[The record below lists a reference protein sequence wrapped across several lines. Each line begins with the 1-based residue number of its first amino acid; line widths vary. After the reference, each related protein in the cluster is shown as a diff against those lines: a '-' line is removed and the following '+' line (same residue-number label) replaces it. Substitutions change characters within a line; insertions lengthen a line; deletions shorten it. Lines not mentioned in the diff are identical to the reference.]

1 MLDYVTP
8 PFRLSL
14 NRAAARWRFWTAL
27 ALALPL
33 ATLAVLD
40 YGVSGTSLQP
50 ADAPLLTILAAIV
63 VLLAA
68 YAAVAAFQAFGDAPS
83 TRIDVTA
90 DGLVVVQRGRLSAL
104 AWDEIAG
111 FEIEPGVSRLLRRS
125 APRIR
130 VMRAQ
135 ADAARVRVDAMPFT
149 PSDITADEAALVL
162 SEWLALLRAAAKA
175 GRLTRGLEAPYQFAG
190 QIAVL
195 PAPKPV
201 ETVVAVKPVESVI
214 EVAEAPAA
222 ANEDGADAAS
232 PPLDVE
238 ADPAP
243 HAADVT
249 EKEDEVQASPALQ
262 MEEPVEEAAES
273 LIAPEELETPP
284 APEPEVVPEP
294 APEPAPLARRE
305 RKRLR
310 RALLIKREIAHA
322 LFRAPQL
329 TEGLPSPAH
338 DALSPTSVL
347 ARIYERRAELRRT

>member
-190 QIAVL
+190 QIAAL
-195 PAPKPV
+195 P
-201 ETVVAVKPVESVI
+201 
-214 EVAEAPAA
+214 
-222 ANEDGADAAS
+222 
-232 PPLDVE
+232 
-238 ADPAP
+238 
-243 HAADVT
+243 
-249 EKEDEVQASPALQ
+249 
-262 MEEPVEEAAES
+262 
-273 LIAPEELETPP
+273 
-284 APEPEVVPEP
+284 
-294 APEPAPLARRE
+294 RRNPS
-305 RKRLR
+305 R
-310 RALLIKREIAHA
+310 RSWL
-322 LFRAPQL
+322 
-329 TEGLPSPAH
+329 
-338 DALSPTSVL
+338 
-347 ARIYERRAELRRT
+347 